1 MSIDLKIDL
10 AKQEYVNA
18 INSINNK
25 YDLEASLVEIIMKD
39 LLSQVSAF
47 KQAKIEKDLIEYNNS
62 KKEDLDEKE
71 STENVDS
78 LNSEE

>member
-1 MSIDLKIDL
+1 MSIDLKL
-10 AKQEYVNA
+10 EMAKNEYVNA
-18 INSINNK
+18 INTINNK

-62 KKEDLDEKE
+62 KKEDLNEKE

>member
-1 MSIDLKIDL
+1 MSIDLKL
-10 AKQEYVNA
+10 EMAKNEYVNA
-18 INSINNK
+18 INTINNK

>member
-1 MSIDLKIDL
+1 MSIDLKL
-10 AKQEYVNA
+10 EMAKNEYVNA
-18 INSINNK
+18 INTINNK
-25 YDLEASLVEIIMKD
+25 YDLEASLVEIIMKN

-62 KKEDLDEKE
+62 KKEDLNEKE